1 MKEGV
6 SMKKRVT
13 SLFLAL
19 LMAVTLLPVQALADE
34 LNAADNPVMQEDA
47 LPILPINGED
57 IFVSKSDGEELVK
70 DSNAAEESLAASA
83 LPSGSAITA
92 TLAGDDSVVYGD
104 VFTLCLTVD
113 GANFLGGEFD
123 LSYFVVSASGKCNI
137 NLCDV
142 TIIAPEGWT
151 IIQNGLHYLLY
162 GTTPSSQCKILFRFQ
177 TFKDYG
183 YGHTVTVSVDG
194 LTVSDGTNESSFD
207 SMSYQMS
214 ILGNDP
220 TKCGKNLTWSLTDD
234 GTLTI
239 SGTGPM
245 YDYDSQYT
253 WGQSCIHV
261 PWDRMSIKNV
271 IIEDGVSRIGNCA
284 FEECLLLQS
293 ISIPSSVTT
302 IGYRSFSGCSR
313 LRDIELPSFVSS
325 IEGVAFYGC
334 KSLTQVTIP
343 DSVREIGNDVFT
355 NCTGLTTVV
364 LPSGLTQIPENAF
377 YRCEKLSEI
386 ILPDDLTSIESC
398 AFYGC
403 TSLAEIALPDNL
415 VTINWEAF
423 ENCTALTELQIPV
436 NVSLIGSQAFKG
448 CTGLKNIIVHNENPY
463 YYSENGVLFNKD
475 RTELIAYPAK
485 KSDGQYKIPDGVTTI
500 VYSAFQLCSNLKCII
515 IPDSIN
521 SIEECAFAECSS
533 LENIEIPDNVTSIGL
548 GAFYDCYKLKNAKLP
563 SSITTI
569 AYRAFNNCVNLSSI
583 TIPAKVQTIE
593 GEAFAGCSN
602 LSMAEFLG
610 NAPVVLGRRCFS
622 DVSSQFTITYYS
634 STSGWTTPVWNGYPT
649 ICADPI
655 SDYSTLDDNNRNAQ
669 GIYFKLN
676 WLSKTAVVGDGSKQQ
691 NSCGYTGGQQGAVVI
706 PDTVTKGGATYTVKG
721 INQHAFEGCPFVR
734 SVTLGANV
742 TTVSPSAFRN
752 CKYLTS
758 FSVSKDNTFFKA
770 YDGVLYDLSG
780 LYLYAYP
787 EGKENTSYTPLA
799 TCRTIGKTSFFGARN
814 LTVLNI
820 PATVTA
826 IHENAFGFCPNL
838 QEITLPFVGGG
849 SKDQRSFR
857 YVFDNYA
864 LDGYIWDSSPDME
877 LMEFFNLSNDSG
889 GIPASLKTVTI
900 LQANF
905 SDGSFADC
913 SKLEEIFFPNCNDL
927 TTIPERCFYGC
938 SSLTQLLLGQSKSST
953 QTGILIPASVTTIEP
968 AAFAGC
974 DRISQFVVSAGNTAF
989 AADQWGVLYSRDMSV
1004 LRYYPAGREWPYYNV
1019 NDRTRTIDAFA
1030 FMNCGELV
1038 NVYIPKTVTTLE
1050 LEAISQCPMVTF
1062 CVYCDSA
1069 ADRYMSQHSLTAWY
1083 MDNCTLQNIEI
1094 IHLPDQVI
1102 SAKNKVFAS
1111 SLYAKGAYS
1120 NEGQTIELQLEDY
1133 TLSFSQPYGKQEVTL
1148 TSGGKT
1154 VTFEAPVIRQGNIN
1168 GNATAQSDI
1177 DASDMQCLYTYLATG
1192 ENIGQIKDTSAF
1204 ALVSD
1209 INNDGSVDVYD
1220 LQLLYEAVS
1229 GISKL

>member
-1 MKEGV
+1 M
-6 SMKKRVT
+6 
-13 SLFLAL
+13 
-19 LMAVTLLPVQALADE
+19 
-34 LNAADNPVMQEDA
+34 
-47 LPILPINGED
+47 
-57 IFVSKSDGEELVK
+57 
-70 DSNAAEESLAASA
+70 
-83 LPSGSAITA
+83 
-92 TLAGDDSVVYGD
+92 
-104 VFTLCLTVD
+104 C
-113 GANFLGGEFD
+113 
-123 LSYFVVSASGKCNI
+123 
-137 NLCDV
+137 CD
-142 TIIAPEGWT
+142 
-151 IIQNGLHYLLY
+151 
-162 GTTPSSQCKILFRFQ
+162 
-177 TFKDYG
+177 
-183 YGHTVTVSVDG
+183 
-194 LTVSDGTNESSFD
+194 
-207 SMSYQMS
+207 
-214 ILGNDP
+214 
-220 TKCGKNLTWSLTDD
+220 
-234 GTLTI
+234 
-239 SGTGPM
+239 
-245 YDYDSQYT
+245 
-253 WGQSCIHV
+253 
-261 PWDRMSIKNV
+261 NV
-271 IIEDGVSRIGNCA
+271 I
-284 FEECLLLQS
+284 
-293 ISIPSSVTT
+293 T
-302 IGYRSFSGCSR
+302 
-313 LRDIELPSFVSS
+313 
-325 IEGVAFYGC
+325 
-334 KSLTQVTIP
+334 
-343 DSVREIGNDVFT
+343 
-355 NCTGLTTVV
+355 
-364 LPSGLTQIPENAF
+364 
-377 YRCEKLSEI
+377 
-386 ILPDDLTSIESC
+386 
-398 AFYGC
+398 
-403 TSLAEIALPDNL
+403 
-415 VTINWEAF
+415 
-423 ENCTALTELQIPV
+423 
-436 NVSLIGSQAFKG
+436 
-448 CTGLKNIIVHNENPY
+448 
-463 YYSENGVLFNKD
+463 
-475 RTELIAYPAK
+475 
-485 KSDGQYKIPDGVTTI
+485 
-500 VYSAFQLCSNLKCII
+500 
-515 IPDSIN
+515 
-521 SIEECAFAECSS
+521 
-533 LENIEIPDNVTSIGL
+533 
-548 GAFYDCYKLKNAKLP
+548 
-563 SSITTI
+563 
-569 AYRAFNNCVNLSSI
+569 
-583 TIPAKVQTIE
+583 
-593 GEAFAGCSN
+593 
-602 LSMAEFLG
+602 
-610 NAPVVLGRRCFS
+610 
-622 DVSSQFTITYYS
+622 
-634 STSGWTTPVWNGYPT
+634 
-649 ICADPI
+649 
-655 SDYSTLDDNNRNAQ
+655 DYSTLDDDNRNAQ

-787 EGKENTSYTPLA
+787 AGKENTSYTPLA

-838 QEITLPFVGGG
+838 QEITLPFVGGE
-849 SKDQRSFR
+849 SKDQCSFR

-913 SKLEEIFFPNCNDL
+913 SKLEEIFFPNCNGL
-927 TTIPERCFYGC
+927 TTIPESCFFRCN
-938 SSLTQLLLGQSKSST
+938 SLTRLLLGQSKSST

-974 DRISQFVVSAGNTAF
+974 DRISQFVVAAGNTAF
-989 AADQWGVLYSRDMSV
+989 IADQWGVLYSRDMSV

-1019 NDRTRTIDAFA
+1019 NDRTRTIDTFA

>member
-1 MKEGV
+1 M
-6 SMKKRVT
+6 
-13 SLFLAL
+13 
-19 LMAVTLLPVQALADE
+19 
-34 LNAADNPVMQEDA
+34 
-47 LPILPINGED
+47 
-57 IFVSKSDGEELVK
+57 
-70 DSNAAEESLAASA
+70 
-83 LPSGSAITA
+83 
-92 TLAGDDSVVYGD
+92 
-104 VFTLCLTVD
+104 
-113 GANFLGGEFD
+113 
-123 LSYFVVSASGKCNI
+123 
-137 NLCDV
+137 
-142 TIIAPEGWT
+142 
-151 IIQNGLHYLLY
+151 
-162 GTTPSSQCKILFRFQ
+162 
-177 TFKDYG
+177 
-183 YGHTVTVSVDG
+183 
-194 LTVSDGTNESSFD
+194 
-207 SMSYQMS
+207 
-214 ILGNDP
+214 
-220 TKCGKNLTWSLTDD
+220 
-234 GTLTI
+234 
-239 SGTGPM
+239 
-245 YDYDSQYT
+245 
-253 WGQSCIHV
+253 
-261 PWDRMSIKNV
+261 
-271 IIEDGVSRIGNCA
+271 
-284 FEECLLLQS
+284 LLQS

-787 EGKENTSYTPLA
+787 AGKENTSYTPLA

-1102 SAKNKVFAS
+1102 SAKNKVFA
-1111 SLYAKGAYS
+1111 
-1120 NEGQTIELQLEDY
+1120 
-1133 TLSFSQPYGKQEVTL
+1133 
-1148 TSGGKT
+1148 
-1154 VTFEAPVIRQGNIN
+1154 
-1168 GNATAQSDI
+1168 
-1177 DASDMQCLYTYLATG
+1177 
-1192 ENIGQIKDTSAF
+1192 
-1204 ALVSD
+1204 
-1209 INNDGSVDVYD
+1209 
-1220 LQLLYEAVS
+1220 
-1229 GISKL
+1229 